1 MSDRD
6 VPRLPGGCAGASGR
20 DGEVVICRCEDVTL
34 SEIRR
39 VIGEGA
45 RTLDEIK
52 RLTRAGMGLCQGRTC
67 RHLILQEVSRLTG
80 APVELLAVPTFR
92 PPTRPVKLGVI
103 ARTAEQEGAQVAA
116 APAREAGD
124 RGSAHA
130 AGGGD
135 RG

>member
-1 MSDRD
+1 MSEARE
-6 VPRLPGGCAGASGR
+6 RGRACEQAGA
-20 DGEVVICRCEDVTL
+20 GEDRTVICRCEDVTL
-34 SEIRR
+34 GEIRR
-39 VIGEGA
+39 LVGEGV

-80 APVELLAVPTFR
+80 VPVEELAMPTFR

-103 ARTAEQEGAQVAA
+103 ARAA
-116 APAREAGD
+116 AGSPHAGAREE
-124 RGSAHA
+124 A
-130 AGGGD
+130 APGGGGH